1 MTGVAAT
8 DPNSTWAKNYESSYA
23 FDSDDAMYDCLL
35 ALKLMG
41 WGAYEI
47 TVSPKVN
54 RSFTRRKAHLHA
66 WADKQAHDLIEG
78 LAASRFETPITLERL
93 RGIKPDSVEKFMQE
107 YESRRA

>member
-8 DPNSTWAKNYESSYA
+8 SPDSTWAKNYESSYA

-41 WGAYEI
+41 WSAYKI
-47 TVSPKVN
+47 TVSPRSN

-78 LAASRFETPITLERL
+78 LAASRFETPITERL
-93 RGIKPDSVEKFMQE
+93 KGVKPNSVERFMQE
-107 YESRRA
+107 YESQQA